1 VVTAVNYNWLIG
13 DIAGFVRADY
23 RYDSNVQLT
32 ENVPASF
39 ASRQVNTLNASVGFA
54 LDKWSFLIWGR
65 NLSNDDYLVQAF
77 PAVAQ
82 TGSFSAYPN
91 ESRKYGLTVKYKF

>member
-1 VVTAVNYNWLIG
+1 MIG

-23 RYDSNVQLT
+23 LYESNVQLVD
-32 ENVPASF
+32 NVPANV

-54 LDKWSFLIWGR
+54 INQWDFLLWGR
-65 NLSNDDYLVQAF
+65 NLTNDDYLLQAF

-82 TGSFSAYPN
+82 TGSFSGYPN
-91 ESRKYGLTVKYKF
+91 EPRRWGLTVKYNF